1 MKDLYLKLI
10 ISLITLIILLPNL
23 NHFFFNKL
31 INNKTNDIPL
41 TKNDM
46 EKIKQNNMNKKLKSI
61 RDETKNVI
69 RKAEEEVIT
78 STTKYINPNGSPDL
92 SIKED
97 FHDEEIVLYLF
108 FTHSCPHSQLFL
120 PTWYRIKNRCPS
132 HIKVDEINCLD
143 SSKKY
148 LCSNFN
154 IKGVPT
160 VLIVKGSQ
168 IIEYTGDRS
177 EEDLIK
183 FLKLNG
189 ITLNIHDYEGF
200 VDFNTSHLQDKIDEK
215 QKQKQNELSNE
226 NIECPVVT
234 FDKRLD
240 RVNNV
245 YSFQIFDENG
255 LYGYSKGGTG
265 QPLDS
270 FHAAYNCFDT
280 YLSTLPAEGM
290 MEKCANKYN
299 RQIRNFEL
307 CNEDKLNEMLKY
319 DDKIK
324 NREMKQRVED
334 VDYKS
339 NQKVINTIKKACSI
353 E

>member
-10 ISLITLIILLPNL
+10 ICLITLIILLPNL
-23 NHFFFNKL
+23 NKFIFNKL
-31 INNKTNDIPL
+31 LNNNEQNNQLKL

-46 EKIKQNNMNKKLKSI
+46 EKIKKNNMNQKLQKVLN
-61 RDETKNVI
+61 ETKNEI

-78 STTKYINPNGSPDL
+78 STTKYINPNRGPDL
-92 SIKED
+92 SIKEE
-97 FHDEEIVLYLF
+97 FHDEEILLYLF

-132 HIKVDEINCLD
+132 NIKVDEINCLD

-148 LCSNFN
+148 LCSNFD

-160 VLIVKGSQ
+160 VIIVKGNQ
-168 IIEYTGDRS
+168 NIEYTGDRS

-189 ITLNIHDYEGF
+189 ISLNIDEHEGF
-200 VDFNTSHLQDKIDEK
+200 VNFNTNQLQAKMDAK
-215 QKQKQNELSNE
+215 QAELSGE
-226 NIECPVVT
+226 ELDCPIVT

-280 YLSTLPAEGM
+280 YLSTLPSEDI
-290 MEKCANKYN
+290 MEKCANKYKG
-299 RQIRNFEL
+299 QIMDFEL
-307 CNEDKLNEMLKY
+307 CNEDKLNEMLEY
-319 DDKIK
+319 DDNIK
-324 NREMKQRVED
+324 NGNMKQRVED